1 MAKKP
6 ENVQIFL
13 DDLTE
18 KLKKLLDCELDVLL
32 KYKKEEVCIF
42 SIIKEKIF
50 YKKNKNLSVSNLKYP
65 LMEKSINRM

>member
-18 KLKKLLDCELDVLL
+18 KLKKLLDGELDVLL
-32 KYKKEEVCIF
+32 KYKKEEVRIF
-42 SIIKEKIF
+42 LF
-50 YKKNKNLSVSNLKYP
+50 
-65 LMEKSINRM
+65 